1 MERLGRLP
9 CGARPGDG
17 VTRKRLEKNRIFKRR
32 FALQAAF
39 VFWDYEAG
47 RCARVYIKKTEGS
60 R

>member
-1 MERLGRLP
+1 
-9 CGARPGDG
+9 

-47 RCARVYIKKTEGS
+47 RCARVYIKKTEGA

>member
-1 MERLGRLP
+1 MRGTSGGWGYEEMI
-9 CGARPGDG
+9 
-17 VTRKRLEKNRIFKRR
+17 RKKWIFKRR

-47 RCARVYIKKTEGS
+47 GCARVYIKKTEGS